1 MPLTRGHEM
10 MMAMLYLFTG
20 SDRAKTRG
28 EMNKALARAAK
39 GAEVVRVTD
48 ANSTDDL
55 RAVLS
60 GGGMFAGKRAV
71 VLDGVFANE
80 EMKILALEALTHL
93 KESDDPFF
101 IFEEKLDVQ
110 TRKTLEKHAEGS
122 ERFDL
127 PAGRQVREG
136 AGIFSLAYALKGG
149 DKKRLWVE
157 YQRALSRDEAPE
169 AIHGVLFWGAK
180 DMFLRSKGADHER
193 ATKLVAELAEL
204 PHQARRRGFELEY
217 ALEHYILG
225 INKS

>member
-1 MPLTRGHEM
+1 
-10 MMAMLYLFTG
+10 
-20 SDRAKTRG
+20 
-28 EMNKALARAAK
+28 MNKALARAAK

-149 DKKRLWVE
+149 D
-157 YQRALSRDEAPE
+157 
-169 AIHGVLFWGAK
+169 
-180 DMFLRSKGADHER
+180 HER